1 MKEEKEIKISGYETM
16 SQNYKTSNSGGLVA
30 TVEDTM
36 KIITMQVKEET
47 EVGQAFNYY

>member
-16 SQNYKTSNSGGLVA
+16 YQNDKTSNSGGIVV

-47 EVGQAFNYY
+47 EVGQTLNCY